1 MLVVMPELQAHCSG
15 IRQEGSK
22 GGESQKKTP
31 ESPYLASTSANQIMQ
46 TVKLKL
52 VAGQRESHRFY
63 DPTARKE
70 F

>member
-1 MLVVMPELQAHCSG
+1 MPELQADCSG

-52 VAGQRESHRFY
+52 VVAGQRESQRFY